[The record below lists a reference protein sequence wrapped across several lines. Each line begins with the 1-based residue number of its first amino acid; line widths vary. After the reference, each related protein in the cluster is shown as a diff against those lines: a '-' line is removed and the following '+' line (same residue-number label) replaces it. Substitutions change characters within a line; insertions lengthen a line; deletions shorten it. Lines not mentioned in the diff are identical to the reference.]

1 MDKIDKIYSRRRFVL
16 GNFGGERGGKC
27 RKSKIPSNY
36 NKYKI
41 YKFRKSVVLIAV
53 IIIAFVALRTAFRRI
68 DPMFEALCEER
79 LKYKATI
86 ITNQQS
92 TVVMEKYKYEELYT
106 VERDETGN
114 VTVIRANVLSIN
126 NMISDLTESIQNEFE
141 KMEKSKIYIPF
152 GSLTGSYW
160 LAEYGPSIPIS
171 FSMLG
176 TLDTEIKSEFVA
188 QGINQ
193 TLHRVWVNFSCDMKV
208 ATPLKIYKENVVN
221 QVVLAEHVIVGN
233 IPDTYYNFDGVG
245 QDEVLNVIK

>member
-41 YKFRKSVVLIAV
+41 YKFRKSVRIIVTS
-53 IIIAFVALRTAFRRI
+53 IIIGLVLRTAFKYV
-68 DPMFEALCEER
+68 DPIFEALCQEK
-79 LKYKATI
+79 LKAKATI

-114 VTVIRANVLSIN
+114 VTVIRANVLPIN

-141 KMEKSKIYIPF
+141 KMEKSKIYIPI
-152 GSLTGSYW
+152 GSMTGSYW
-160 LAEYGPSIPIS
+160 LVEYGPSIPIK

-208 ATPLKIYKENVVN
+208 AAPMRVYKESVVN